1 MDENRSRG
9 SPRLQF
15 SKEELE
21 NDALSRPIQIA
32 EKAADKY
39 EAAQKKLKRY
49 RVRLTLENKEND
61 AESSAASQESVSGD
75 AHSAPHAGEN
85 TGIQTDPHAPAVQN
99 TRQKPKPEKAVA
111 AKTSAS
117 GSKPGA
123 VQASSSAS
131 PEALHSDT
139 AVSGTK
145 KKALFRSGSSGS
157 IFFQFPAMSYP
168 QPNAPSRHLADGTS
182 RSQGMK

>member
-21 NDALSRPIQIA
+21 NDALSRPIQKA

-61 AESSAASQESVSGD
+61 AESSAALQESVSGD
-75 AHSAPHAGEN
+75 AHSAPHAGES
-85 TGIQTDPHAPAVQN
+85 TGIQTDPHAPAVRTHGRSQSLKRP
-99 TRQKPKPEKAVA
+99 TPAKHRCLAVR
-111 AKTSAS
+111 
-117 GSKPGA
+117 
-123 VQASSSAS
+123 QASSSPVLPLGRKRFTLTPLS
-131 PEALHSDT
+131 PAQRKRRC
-139 AVSGTK
+139 G
-145 KKALFRSGSSGS
+145 
-157 IFFQFPAMSYP
+157 
-168 QPNAPSRHLADGTS
+168 
-182 RSQGMK
+182 